1 MTAVQVQPR
10 INLKA
15 LQFDF
20 IFLAIAL
27 ALTVIGLI
35 MVFSVTFAPNVGQ
48 GRLDPE
54 WDFVKQ
60 GVFALLG
67 IAIALVM
74 MRVDYHFWGRLS
86 VPLFVVTLI
95 LLVALLFMPETNG
108 ARRWLFG
115 DTFGSSIQPGEIAK
129 FTVIVYMARWLS
141 SKGEQLRDVTYGLLP
156 FAIFVGIV
164 TGLVVLQPNLST
176 AITIAMCAMAM
187 FFIAGADLVQFLF
200 MLGVGGG
207 TVAVVIAKTP
217 YLLQR
222 WIVFTMDP
230 LSLSAKEGYQV
241 LQSLIALGSGGL
253 FGRGIG
259 ASLFKFGHLPLAN
272 NDAIFAIL
280 GEEMG
285 LIGTWLVLALF
296 LGLAYR
302 GFRIASKAAD
312 PFGQVLAA
320 GLTFWLVIQAFVNI
334 AVVTDSIPYSGV
346 PLPFISYGGSALV
359 SVFAAVGVLLNI
371 SRSSANDR
379 AITKEE
385 DASIDLGRRDR
396 GTRVSRPGGRRRT
409 TETSQRARE

>member
-1 MTAVQVQPR
+1 MAVQAQRR
-10 INLKA
+10 IGLQTP
-15 LQFDF
+15 QFDF
-20 IFLAIAL
+20 ILLAVTV

-48 GRLDPE
+48 GRLNPQ

-60 GVFALLG
+60 AVFALVGLL
-67 IAIALVM
+67 ILLIT
-74 MRVDYHFWGRLS
+74 MRVDYHLWGKLA
-86 VPLFVVTLI
+86 VPLIAVTLI
-95 LLVALLFMPETNG
+95 SLVVLLFMPETNG

-115 DTFGSSIQPGEIAK
+115 DALGSSIQPGEVAK

-164 TGLVVLQPNLST
+164 TGLVMLQPNLST
-176 AITIAMCAMAM
+176 AITIALCAMAM

-207 TVAVVIAKTP
+207 TVAIVIAKTP

-222 WIVFTMDP
+222 WIVFTKDP
-230 LSLSAKEGYQV
+230 LSLSSTEGYQV
-241 LQSLIALGSGGL
+241 LQSIIALGSGGL

-285 LIGTWLVLALF
+285 LIGTWAVLALF
-296 LGLAYR
+296 LVLAYR
-302 GFRIASKAAD
+302 GFRIASKAPD
-312 PFGQVLAA
+312 PFGQVLGA

-359 SVFAAVGVLLNI
+359 SVFTGVGVLLNI
-371 SRSSANDR
+371 SRASKDR
-379 AITKEE
+379 LKEE
-385 DASIDLGRRDR
+385 NATLDLGRRDG
-396 GTRVSRPGGRRRT
+396 GTRLSRPSGRRRS
-409 TETSQRARE
+409 TETSKRVREEGDR